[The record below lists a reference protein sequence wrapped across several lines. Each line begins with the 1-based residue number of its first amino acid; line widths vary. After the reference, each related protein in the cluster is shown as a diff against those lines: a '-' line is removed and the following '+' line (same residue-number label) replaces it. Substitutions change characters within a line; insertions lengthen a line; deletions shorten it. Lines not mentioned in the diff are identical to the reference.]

1 MRNADCGMR
10 NGTNSVFASVL
21 IAVSFLCM
29 GADGGSAITDDQ
41 ATIQAQQKSLQD
53 RIESLKREQDLLLFQ
68 KAMYSTDSKYLLLD
82 TKLKKGQLK
91 YKNRVLKEFTYL
103 TSQNFPGER
112 LKTGKFVLTKK
123 QEGKRD
129 RHALVFGN
137 ALVIQWKRATVSP
150 QEADIPFISLTKKEM
165 LSIYFAL
172 EEGAMLYVVK

>member
-1 MRNADCGMR
+1 MR
-10 NGTNSVFASVL
+10 NGTNSLAAGIL
-21 IAVSFLCM
+21 IAMAVFFM
-29 GADGGSAITDDQ
+29 GADGEGTGADDQ
-41 ATIQAQQKSLQD
+41 ANLQQQQKSLQE
-53 RIESLKREQDLLLFQ
+53 RVEVLKLEQDFLLFQ

-82 TKLKKGQLK
+82 TKEKKGRLK
-91 YKNRVLKEFTYL
+91 YKNRVLKDFTYL

-112 LKTGKFVLTKK
+112 LKQGKFVLTKK

-137 ALVIQWKRATVSP
+137 ALIIQWKRANVPP

-172 EEGAMLYVVK
+172 EEGAMLYVVR